1 MSFGWKFS
9 GRFCFASTVIF
20 FFFFVLPDFG
30 FRFLAADGDAASLA
44 AP

>member
-9 GRFCFASTVIF
+9 GRFCFASTGIF
-20 FFFFVLPDFG
+20 FSFLPDFG
-30 FRFLAADGDAASLA
+30 FRFLAADGGDAASLA

>member
-9 GRFCFASTVIF
+9 GRFCFASTATF
-20 FFFFVLPDFG
+20 FFFFLPDFG